1 MQFIVDTST
10 HRHAYGERRVV
21 FSWASFYAGV
31 GIALGMMLIACKALP
46 PESRA
51 ARPQRASAVVAQ
63 PAQSTASEQAHHAVT
78 ASSLVLAIEAASPNA
93 SNRGASV
100 ALEHLRWR
108 GAERVSNLDR
118 EYAALAVMELMGKT
132 RPQAETI
139 VGSWTTP

>member
-1 MQFIVDTST
+1 MQFIVDTAT
-10 HRHAYGERRVV
+10 HRHAYGERRVL

-31 GIALGMMLIACKALP
+31 AVAMGMMLIAYKALP

-51 ARPQRASAVVAQ
+51 ARPQRPSVAVASSVQSAAVEPVR
-63 PAQSTASEQAHHAVT
+63 AVT
-78 ASSLVLAIEAASPNA
+78 ASSIVLAIEAASPNA

-108 GAERVSNLDR
+108 GAELLNALDR

-132 RPQAETI
+132 RGQAEAI
-139 VGSWTTP
+139 VGAWATP